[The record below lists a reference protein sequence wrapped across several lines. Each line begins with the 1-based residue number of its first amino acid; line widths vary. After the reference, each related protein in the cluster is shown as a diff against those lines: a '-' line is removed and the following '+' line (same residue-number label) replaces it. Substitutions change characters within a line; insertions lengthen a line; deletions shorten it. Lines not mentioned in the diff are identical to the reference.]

1 MRDYD
6 PAKSFD
12 ADSARYHD
20 VRGDEEEAVAFL
32 LSRAANRRSLE
43 LAIGTGRIAI
53 PLAAAG
59 LPIEGIDI
67 APAMLK
73 RMREKRGGEAIPAR
87 LGDIV
92 DVDVEGSFG
101 FVFVLWNTFY
111 NLTTQADQRRC
122 FENVAA
128 RLDPGGLFLI
138 EAYTPDPFFKL
149 EGNQEI
155 KTEAVGNSSVRIGAL
170 RHDPATQVIEQN
182 HVTLSAE
189 GCTSLRSCS
198 VTSGR
203 VRWISW
209 PNSRDSASQ
218 SDLVA
223 GGKNP
228 SRRRVRCTYRSMRAT
243 SAG

>member
-32 LSRAANRRSLE
+32 LSRAGDRRSLE

-59 LPIEGIDI
+59 LNVEGIDI
-67 APAMLK
+67 APAMLD
-73 RMREKRGGEAIPAR
+73 RMREKPGGSAIPAR
-87 LGDIV
+87 LGNIV
-92 DVDVEGSFG
+92 DVDVDGSFG
-101 FVFVLWNTFY
+101 FVFVLWNTFF
-111 NLTTQADQRRC
+111 NLITQADQRRC

-149 EGNQEI
+149 DGNQEI

-182 HVTLSAE
+182 HVTLSAHGMHFAPVVQRYVWPSE
-189 GCTSLRSCS
+189 MDLMAELAGLSLVERFGGWREEPFTAKSDMHVS
-198 VTSGR
+198 VYA
-203 VRWISW
+203 
-209 PNSRDSASQ
+209 RD
-218 SDLVA
+218 
-223 GGKNP
+223 
-228 SRRRVRCTYRSMRAT
+228 
-243 SAG
+243 

>member
-189 GCTSLRSCS
+189 GMHFAPVVQRYVWPSEMDLMAELAGLRLAERFGGWREEPFTAKSS
-198 VTSGR
+198 MHVS
-203 VRWISW
+203 IYA
-209 PNSRDSASQ
+209 RD
-218 SDLVA
+218 
-223 GGKNP
+223 
-228 SRRRVRCTYRSMRAT
+228 
-243 SAG
+243 